1 MSKLHNVDAGANQK
15 LPLGEKF
22 VQMENNMLLENRV
35 LRIQIHR
42 M

>member
-1 MSKLHNVDAGANQK
+1 MSELHNVDASANQK

-22 VQMENNMLLENRV
+22 VQMQNNMLLEYRI